1 MQRTTGTTGTQRGTG
16 TIVPLPRWLN
26 ASDAA
31 AALGIAERT
40 LRKRVLQGLVQR
52 KSDAGRSMYLVTAEP
67 AAQAHQAHAAG
78 MPDAVPQAR
87 QAQQARHGT
96 VDAAPIVAA
105 LVSAVERATRA
116 ELAADALRIELDATR
131 AELDAVS
138 AELAAVRKGWARA
151 HASSQVA
158 QAALAAFTSSPK

>member
-67 AAQAHQAHAAG
+67 AGQASQERAAG

-87 QAQQARHGT
+87 PARQARHGAADT
-96 VDAAPIVAA
+96 AAPIVAA

-116 ELAADALRIELDATR
+116 ELTADALRIELDAAR
-131 AELDAVS
+131 
-138 AELAAVRKGWARA
+138 AELAAARKGWARA
-151 HASSQVA
+151 HASGQVA
-158 QAALAAFTSSPK
+158 QAALAALTSSLK

>member
-52 KSDAGRSMYLVTAEP
+52 RSDAGRSMYLVTVEP

-87 QAQQARHGT
+87 QARQARHGAAGAADET
-96 VDAAPIVAA
+96 APIVAA

-116 ELAADALRIELDATR
+116 ELTADALRIELDATR
-131 AELDAVS
+131 AEL
-138 AELAAVRKGWARA
+138 AAARKGWARA
-151 HASSQVA
+151 HASGQVA
-158 QAALAAFTSSPK
+158 QAALAAFTSSLK

>member
-1 MQRTTGTTGTQRGTG
+1 MQPNTGTTGTQRGTG

-26 ASDAA
+26 AADAA

-52 KSDAGRSMYLVTAEP
+52 RSDAGRSMYLVAP
-67 AAQAHQAHAAG
+67 QQAPQAQAAG

-96 VDAAPIVAA
+96 ADAAPIVAA

-116 ELAADALRIELDATR
+116 ELAADALRIELDA
-131 AELDAVS
+131 AS
-138 AELAAVRKGWARA
+138 AELAAARKGWARA

-158 QAALAAFTSSPK
+158 QAALAALTSSPK

>member
-1 MQRTTGTTGTQRGTG
+1 MQPNTGTTGTQRGTG

-26 ASDAA
+26 AADAA

-52 KSDAGRSMYLVTAEP
+52 RSDAGRSMYLVAP
-67 AAQAHQAHAAG
+67 QQAPQAQAAG

-96 VDAAPIVAA
+96 ADAAPIVAA

-131 AELDAVS
+131 AELDAAS
-138 AELAAVRKGWARA
+138 AELAAARKGWARA

-158 QAALAAFTSSPK
+158 QAALAALTSSPK

>member
-1 MQRTTGTTGTQRGTG
+1 
-16 TIVPLPRWLN
+16 
-26 ASDAA
+26 
-31 AALGIAERT
+31 
-40 LRKRVLQGLVQR
+40 
-52 KSDAGRSMYLVTAEP
+52 MYLVTAEP

-131 AELDAVS
+131 AELDAT
-138 AELAAVRKGWARA
+138 RKGWARA

-158 QAALAAFTSSPK
+158 QAALAAFTNSPE